1 MCLLDYEVRIKWIN
15 TSLKFSKEIIK
26 VVLINISKLR
36 LIFTVSSTWWSIPDW
51 SIILQH
57 LPSAGQWQT
66 MSLLQDHNVRHYDV
80 HKNKIWSDPHEAN
93 PTYRFT
99 QKRFH
104 VIIISSRVLIIW
116 NLFCNY
122 LKKWMC
128 VNMGMFVNPD
138 NLAFQAA
145 LNARIYVDKSG
156 ILNYT
161 NSVLGSTDAF
171 ICKLRTLQRK
181 TTMPTLLGNTSK

>member
-1 MCLLDYEVRIKWIN
+1 MTNRIFKEAHLWQPHIEVRSYEVRIKWIN

-36 LIFTVSSTWWSIPDW
+36 LLFTVSSTWWSIPDW

-57 LPSAGQWQT
+57 LPSVGQWQT
-66 MSLLQDHNVRHYDV
+66 MSLLQDHNVRPYDV
-80 HKNKIWSDPHEAN
+80 HKNKIWSSPHDAN
-93 PTYRFT
+93 PIYRFT

-145 LNARIYVDKSG
+145 LNARIYVDKKYWG
-156 ILNYT
+156 QT
-161 NSVLGSTDAF
+161 
-171 ICKLRTLQRK
+171 
-181 TTMPTLLGNTSK
+181 P